1 MEKEKQEVKTPKE
14 KKDTKKTKKVLKVIL
29 IILACLIAV
38 VLIYEVGIYSD
49 GHLDKSNPMT
59 KEEVVALL
67 EKGKEY
73 PNYYYCSV
81 QEVLWDME
89 QNRTEYFIKDGVVK
103 VVNNGEVISWRNY
116 NTLEDIQI
124 MGQINGE
131 NYASDAKITES
142 QLEEMNKYSQYGF
155 DYSLIADEEHFDYE
169 FEYLGRQE
177 IEGRSYVL
185 VKVWNKEGSEL
196 FSTKFLIDEETGLIT
211 KRIDYVPL
219 GIIFKMET
227 NRNVMIDFVTDEDVA
242 KPDLTGYKILG
253 ENN

>member
-1 MEKEKQEVKTPKE
+1 MEKEIKKTKE
-14 KKDTKKTKKVLKVIL
+14 KKATKKSKKVLKMIL
-29 IILACLIAV
+29 IILACLLAAI
-38 VLIYEVGIYSD
+38 LIYEVGIYSD

-59 KEEVVALL
+59 KEEVIALL

-81 QEVLWDME
+81 QKILWDVD

-103 VVNNGEVISWRNY
+103 VVNNGETTGWRNS
-116 NTLEDIQI
+116 NTDEDISI
-124 MGQINGE
+124 IGNLNGE
-131 NYASDAKITES
+131 NYASISKMSENGYEKS
-142 QLEEMNKYSQYGF
+142 YEYSQQGF

-185 VKVWNKEGSEL
+185 VKVWNKEGSEF

-227 NRNVMIDFVTDEDVA
+227 DRNVIIDSVTDEDVA